1 MSAALLEYLEQLPG
15 LAFKRLYEQ
24 PSTVLA
30 VLRRMLPHLGT
41 DSDAGSLCLTNWIII
56 AKTMVMAMLYM
67 PEPLLES
74 DLYTWVR
81 PESRK

>member
-41 DSDAGSLCLTNWIII
+41 EYIECQLATLTVIL
-56 AKTMVMAMLYM
+56 T
-67 PEPLLES
+67 
-74 DLYTWVR
+74 T
-81 PESRK
+81 